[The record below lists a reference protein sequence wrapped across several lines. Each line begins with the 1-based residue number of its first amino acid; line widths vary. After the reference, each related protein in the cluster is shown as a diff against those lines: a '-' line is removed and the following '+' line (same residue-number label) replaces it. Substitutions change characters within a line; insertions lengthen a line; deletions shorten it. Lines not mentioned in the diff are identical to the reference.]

1 MHLPKP
7 FLRALLPLTAF
18 CTVAAS
24 AGAQALPSLRP
35 PAVPLVTDDPYL
47 SIWSEADHLTDKA
60 TVHWTGRP
68 HSLTSMIRVDGQA
81 FRLMGARPAAVPA
94 LPQTALRVLPT
105 RTIYDF
111 ENPAVHVTLTFM
123 TPKLPS
129 DLDVYGRP
137 VTYLTW
143 DVRAV
148 DGKKHAAS
156 VYFDN
161 SAELAVNSPDEAVVW
176 QRQAMGPLVALR
188 IGTKDQPVLG
198 SRGDDIR
205 INYGYAYAAAPS
217 AGTQAAQGAA
227 DTVQGAFVTSG
238 NLPSRDDTRM
248 PRAVKDAM
256 PVSALALDFG
266 KVGAEPVSHYA
277 MLAYDEIY
285 EVRFFQQN
293 LRPYW
298 RRNGAGPSD
307 LLQTAARDYSALSAR
322 CATFDDS
329 LMADLTKQGGARY
342 AQIAA
347 LAYREAIAGTG
358 LAADADGKPLL
369 FTKENTSNGD
379 IATVDVIFPAD
390 PIFVLFSPALAKASL
405 VPVLLYAASPHWKFP
420 NAPHDLG
427 TYPIASGTDDGG
439 EGMPVEE
446 SGNMLIL
453 LDAIAKEDGNADF
466 ASRWWPKVT
475 QWAEYLQSY
484 GLDPEDQL
492 CTDDFM
498 GHLAHNS
505 NLSVK
510 AIIGLAAYGDMC
522 RMRGDNSEAEKYFA
536 MANGF
541 ARHWVQAAGDGN
553 HSRLAFDKPNTWS
566 QKYNLVWD
574 QILNLHVFPATVA
587 SSEIAYYKTVM
598 QPYGVPLDSRT
609 HGTKTDWSIWSAT
622 MADNQADFETFVS
635 PIYDYLNTTT
645 ARQPLAD
652 QYVTDDIKSYG
663 MHARPVVG
671 GLFIKMLSDPAMWFK
686 WSARGAD
693 VQGDWAPLP
702 VPPRM
707 DVVVPTSQVTP
718 IVWRYTTTATPP
730 PADWYTAG
738 FHDSAWK
745 EGPAGFGTNPPGV
758 KPNTVWSDTPGDL
771 WIRRTF
777 TMPEGKF
784 SDLQFLCYHDED
796 VEIYINGILAA
807 KADGFTSSYDTLP
820 LSAAGRAALH
830 AGANVIAAHC
840 HQTAGGQFLDIGLV
854 NVVTSPT
861 VGSPHNMPPN
871 TAPDNGPTN

>member
-1 MHLPKP
+1 MYLPKP
-7 FLRALLPLTAF
+7 FLRVLMPLAALCA
-18 CTVAAS
+18 VAAP
-24 AGAQALPSLRP
+24 AGAQSPTLRP

-68 HSLTSMIRVDGQA
+68 HSLTSLIRVDGQTY
-81 FRLMGARPAAVPA
+81 RLMGATPAAVPA
-94 LPQTALRVLPT
+94 LPQTGLRVLPT

-111 ENPAVHVTLTFM
+111 ESPAVHVTLTFM
-123 TPKLPS
+123 TPKLPA

-143 DVRAV
+143 DVRAT

-161 SAELAVNSPDEAVVW
+161 SAELAVNSRDEAVVW
-176 QRQAMGPLVALR
+176 QRQSMGPLTALK
-188 IGTKDQPVLG
+188 IGTSEQAVLG
-198 SRGDDIR
+198 GRGDDIR

-217 AGTQAAQGAA
+217 SGAQFAQGAA
-227 DTVQGAFVTSG
+227 DAVQGSFVRDG
-238 NLPSRDDTRM
+238 KLPGRDDRRM

-266 KVGAEPVSHYA
+266 QIGAAPVSHYA

-285 EVRFFQQN
+285 EVRFFKKD

-298 RRNGAGPSD
+298 RRDGATPSD
-307 LLQTAARDYSALSAR
+307 LLQTAARDYPALQAR
-322 CATFDDS
+322 CAAFDDS
-329 LMADLTKQGGARY
+329 LMADLEKQGGARY

-358 LAADADGKPLL
+358 LAADGNGKPLL

-390 PIFVLFSPALAKASL
+390 PIFLLFSPALAKASL
-405 VPVLLYAASPHWKFP
+405 VPVMLYAASPRWKFP

-446 SGNMLIL
+446 SANMLIL

-466 ASRWWPKVT
+466 ASQWWPKVS
-475 QWAEYLQSY
+475 QWAAYLQSY

-522 RMRGDNSEAEKYFA
+522 RIRGDNATAEKYFV
-536 MANGF
+536 MAQGF
-541 ARHWVQAAGDGN
+541 AKHWVQAAGDGN

-574 QILNLHVFPATVA
+574 QILNLHVFPPAVA
-587 SSEIAYYKTVM
+587 PAEIAYYKSVL

-609 HGTKTDWSIWSAT
+609 HLTKTDWSVWSAT
-622 MADNQADFETFVS
+622 MADNQSDFETLVS
-635 PIYDYLNTTT
+635 PIYDYLNTTPT
-645 ARQPLAD
+645 RLPLVD
-652 QYVTDDIKSYG
+652 SYVTDNIKSDG

-671 GLFIKMLSDPAMWFK
+671 GLFIKMLADPATWFH
-686 WSARGAD
+686 WSTRGAD
-693 VQGDWAPLP
+693 VREAWAPFP
-702 VPPRM
+702 APPQVA
-707 DVVVPTSQVTP
+707 VVVPTSQAAP
-718 IVWRYTTTATPP
+718 INWRYTTTANP
-730 PADWYTAG
+730 PAANWYTPS
-738 FHDSAWK
+738 FNDSAWK
-745 EGPAGFGTNPPGV
+745 QGPAGFGTNPPGV
-758 KPNTVWSDTPGDL
+758 HARTVWSDTPGDI

-777 TMPEGKF
+777 DVPAGKF
-784 SDLQFLCYHDED
+784 DDLQFQCYHDED
-796 VEIYINGILAA
+796 VEIYVNGVLAA
-807 KADGFTSSYDTLP
+807 KASGYTSSYDTIPLLP
-820 LSAAGRAALH
+820 AGRAALH
-830 AGANVIAAHC
+830 GGANVIAAHC
-840 HQTAGGQFLDIGLV
+840 HQTDGGQFLDIGLV
-854 NVVTSPT
+854 NV
-861 VGSPHNMPPN
+861 
-871 TAPDNGPTN
+871 TAPAR

>member
-1 MHLPKP
+1 MQLHK
-7 FLRALLPLTAF
+7 FFRRTLLPLTAL
-18 CTVAAS
+18 CALA
-24 AGAQALPSLRP
+24 AGANAQTMPTTLRP

-68 HSLTSMIRVDGQA
+68 HSLTSMVRVDGQT
-81 FRLMGARPAAVPA
+81 FRLMGAKPASVPA

-111 ENPAVHVTLTFM
+111 ENPTVHVTLTFM

-143 DVRAV
+143 DVRAT
-148 DGKKHAAS
+148 DGKTHAAS

-176 QRQAMGPLVALR
+176 QRQAMGPLTALR
-188 IGTKDQPVLG
+188 IGTQAQPVLG

-227 DTVQGAFVTSG
+227 DAVQGAFVQSG
-238 NLPSRDDTRM
+238 KLPGRDDKRM

-256 PVSALALDFG
+256 PVSALALNYG
-266 KVGAEPVSHYA
+266 QVGAMPVSHYA

-285 EVRFFQQN
+285 EIRFFKKD
-293 LRPYW
+293 LPPYW
-298 RRNGAGPSD
+298 RRNGATPSS
-307 LLQTAARDYSALSAR
+307 LLQTAAREYPALQMR
-322 CATFDDS
+322 CAAFDDA
-329 LMADLTKQGGARY
+329 LMTDLTKQGGARY

-347 LAYREAIAGTG
+347 LAYRQAIAGTG
-358 LAADADGKPLL
+358 LAADANGKPLL
-369 FTKENTSNGD
+369 FTKENNSNGD
-379 IATVDVIFPAD
+379 IATVDIIFPAA
-390 PIFVLFSPALAKASL
+390 PIFLLFSPALAKASL
-405 VPVLLYAASPHWKFP
+405 VPVLLYAASPRWKFP

-453 LDAIAKEDGNADF
+453 LDAIAKKDGNADF

-475 QWAEYLQSY
+475 QWAQYLEQY

-510 AIIGLAAYGDMC
+510 AILGLAAYGDMC
-522 RMRGDNSEAEKYFA
+522 RMRGDNVTAEKYFA
-536 MANGF
+536 MAHGF
-541 ARHWVQAAGDGN
+541 ARHWVQAAGDGT

-574 QILNLHVFPATVA
+574 QILNLHVFPPTVA
-587 SSEIAYYKTVM
+587 QSEIAYYKSVM

-609 HGTKTDWSIWSAT
+609 HLTKTDWSIWSAT
-622 MADNQADFETFVS
+622 MADNQADFETLIS
-635 PIYDYLNTTT
+635 PIYDYLNATT
-645 ARQPLAD
+645 ARQPLVD
-652 QYVTDDIKSYG
+652 SYVTNDIHSSG

-671 GLFIKMLSDPAMWFK
+671 GLFIKMLSDPALWFK
-686 WSARGAD
+686 WAGRGAD
-693 VQGDWAPLP
+693 VRGDWAPFP
-702 VPPRM
+702 TPPTLET
-707 DVVVPTSQVTP
+707 VVPTSQAAP
-718 IVWRYTTTATPP
+718 IVWRYTTTANPP
-730 PADWYTAG
+730 AADWYAPG
-738 FHDSAWK
+738 FNDSAWK
-745 EGPAGFGTNPPGV
+745 EGPAGFGHDAPGV
-758 KPNTVWSDTPGDL
+758 TARTDWSESPGDI

-777 TMPEGKF
+777 QMPAGRF
-784 SDLQFLCYHDED
+784 GDLQFLAYHDED

-807 KADGFTSSYDTLP
+807 SAGGFTASYDTIP
-820 LSAAGRAALH
+820 LTAAGKAALH
-830 AGANVIAAHC
+830 VGANTIAAHC
-840 HQTAGGQFLDIGLV
+840 HQTGGGQFLDIGLV
-854 NVVTSPT
+854 NVV
-861 VGSPHNMPPN
+861 
-871 TAPDNGPTN
+871 APAH

>member
-1 MHLPKP
+1 MHLLKP

-24 AGAQALPSLRP
+24 AGAQAVPSLRP

-129 DLDVYGRP
+129 DLDIYGRP

-143 DVRAV
+143 DVHAV

-176 QRQAMGPLVALR
+176 QRQTMGPLTALR
-188 IGTKDQPVLG
+188 IGTEAQPILG

-227 DTVQGAFVTSG
+227 DIVQGTFVSG
-238 NLPSRDDTRM
+238 GKLPGRDDTRM

-266 KVGAEPVSHYA
+266 EVGATPVSHYA

-285 EVRFFQQN
+285 EVQFFRQN
-293 LRPYW
+293 LHPYW

-322 CATFDDS
+322 CAAFDDS

-466 ASRWWPKVT
+466 ASKWWPKVT

-522 RMRGDNSEAEKYFA
+522 RMRGDNAAAEKYFA

-541 ARHWVQAAGDGN
+541 ARHWVQAAGDGS

-587 SSEIAYYKTVM
+587 SSEIAYYKSVL

-609 HGTKTDWSIWSAT
+609 HLTKTDWSLWSAT
-622 MADNQADFETFVS
+622 MADNQGDFETLVS

-645 ARQPLAD
+645 ARQPLVD
-652 QYVTDDIKSYG
+652 SYVTDNIKSDG

-693 VQGDWAPLP
+693 VREAWAPFPIQPTLET
-702 VPPRM
+702 
-707 DVVVPTSQVTP
+707 VVPTSQVTP
-718 IVWRYTTTATPP
+718 LLWRYTTTANKPT
-730 PADWYTAG
+730 ADWYTTS
-738 FHDSAWK
+738 FNDSGWK

-758 KPNTVWSDTPGDL
+758 KASTIWSDTPGDI
-771 WIRRTF
+771 WIRRKF
-777 TMPEGKF
+777 DMPAGKF
-784 SDLQFLCYHDED
+784 GDLQFLCYHDED
-796 VEIYINGILAA
+796 VEIYINGVLAA
-807 KADGFTSSYDTLP
+807 SASGFTSSYDTLP

-840 HQTAGGQFLDIGLV
+840 HQTTGGQFLDIGLV
-854 NVVTSPT
+854 NVVAP
-861 VGSPHNMPPN
+861 VIVRSPHNMPPS
-871 TAPDNGPTN
+871 TTPDGPAN

>member
-1 MHLPKP
+1 MYLPKP
-7 FLRALLPLTAF
+7 FLRVLMPLAALCA
-18 CTVAAS
+18 VAAP
-24 AGAQALPSLRP
+24 AGAQSPTLRP

-47 SIWSEADHLTDKA
+47 SIWSEADHLTDTA

-68 HSLTSMIRVDGQA
+68 HSLTSLIRVDGQTY
-81 FRLMGARPAAVPA
+81 RLMGATPAAVPA
-94 LPQTALRVLPT
+94 LPQTGLRVLPT

-111 ENPAVHVTLTFM
+111 ESPAVHVTLTFM
-123 TPKLPS
+123 TPKLPA

-143 DVRAV
+143 DVRAT

-161 SAELAVNSPDEAVVW
+161 SAELAVNSRDEAVVW
-176 QRQAMGPLVALR
+176 RRQSMGPLTALK
-188 IGTKDQPVLG
+188 IGTSEQAVLG
-198 SRGDDIR
+198 GRGDDIR

-217 AGTQAAQGAA
+217 SGAQFAQGAA
-227 DTVQGAFVTSG
+227 DAVQGSFVRDG
-238 NLPSRDDTRM
+238 KLPGRDDRRM

-266 KVGAEPVSHYA
+266 QIGAAPVSHYA

-285 EVRFFQQN
+285 EVRFFKKD

-298 RRNGAGPSD
+298 RRDGATPSD
-307 LLQTAARDYSALSAR
+307 LLQTAARDYPALQAR
-322 CATFDDS
+322 CAAFDDS
-329 LMADLTKQGGARY
+329 LMADLEKQGGARY

-358 LAADADGKPLL
+358 LAADGNGKPLL

-390 PIFVLFSPALAKASL
+390 PIFLLFSPALAKASL
-405 VPVLLYAASPHWKFP
+405 VPVMLYAASPRWKFP

-446 SGNMLIL
+446 SANMLIL

-466 ASRWWPKVT
+466 ASQWWPKVS
-475 QWAEYLQSY
+475 QWAAYLQSY

-522 RMRGDNSEAEKYFA
+522 RIRGDNATAEKYFV
-536 MANGF
+536 MAQGF
-541 ARHWVQAAGDGN
+541 AKHWVQAAGDGN

-574 QILNLHVFPATVA
+574 QILNLHVFPPAVA
-587 SSEIAYYKTVM
+587 PAEIAYYKSVL

-609 HGTKTDWSIWSAT
+609 HLTKTDWSVWSAT
-622 MADNQADFETFVS
+622 MADNQSDFETLVS
-635 PIYDYLNTTT
+635 PIYDYLNTTPT
-645 ARQPLAD
+645 RLPLVD
-652 QYVTDDIKSYG
+652 SYVTDNIKSDG

-671 GLFIKMLSDPAMWFK
+671 GLFIKMLADPATWFH
-686 WSARGAD
+686 WSTRGAD
-693 VQGDWAPLP
+693 VREAWAPFP
-702 VPPRM
+702 APPQVA
-707 DVVVPTSQVTP
+707 VVVPTSQAAP
-718 IVWRYTTTATPP
+718 INWRYTTTANP
-730 PADWYTAG
+730 PAANWYTPS
-738 FHDSAWK
+738 FNDSAWK
-745 EGPAGFGTNPPGV
+745 QGPAGFGTNPPGV
-758 KPNTVWSDTPGDL
+758 HARTVWSDTPGDI

-777 TMPEGKF
+777 DVPAGKF
-784 SDLQFLCYHDED
+784 NDLQFQCYHDED
-796 VEIYINGILAA
+796 VEIYVNGVLAA
-807 KADGFTSSYDTLP
+807 KASGYTSSYDTIPLLP
-820 LSAAGRAALH
+820 AGRAALH
-830 AGANVIAAHC
+830 GGANVIAAHC
-840 HQTAGGQFLDIGLV
+840 HQTDGGQFLDIGLV
-854 NVVTSPT
+854 NV
-861 VGSPHNMPPN
+861 
-871 TAPDNGPTN
+871 TAPAR

>member
-7 FLRALLPLTAF
+7 LLRALLPLAAL
-18 CTVAAS
+18 CAVAAP
-24 AGAQALPSLRP
+24 AVAQAALRP
-35 PAVPLVTDDPYL
+35 PSVPLVTDDPYL
-47 SIWSEADHLTDKA
+47 SIWSPADRLTDKA

-81 FRLMGARPAAVPA
+81 FRLMGAKPASVPA

-111 ENPAVHVTLTFM
+111 ENLTVHVTLTFM

-143 DVRAV
+143 DVRAL
-148 DGKKHAAS
+148 DGRKHSTS

-161 SAELAVNSPDEAVVW
+161 SAELAVNTADEAVVW
-176 QRQAMGPLVALR
+176 RRQAMGPLTALR
-188 IGTKDQPVLG
+188 IGTQAQPVLG

-227 DTVQGAFVTSG
+227 DIVQGSFVTG
-238 NLPSRDDTRM
+238 GKLPGRDDTRQ

-266 KVGAEPVSHYA
+266 KVGTEPVSHYA

-285 EVRFFQQN
+285 EVRFFRHN

-298 RRNGAGPSD
+298 RRNGADPSD
-307 LLQTAARDYSALSAR
+307 LLQTAARDFPALSAR
-322 CATFDDS
+322 CAAFDDS
-329 LMADLTKQGGARY
+329 LMADLTRQGGARY

-405 VPVLLYAASPHWKFP
+405 VPVLLYADSPHWKFP

-427 TYPIASGTDDGG
+427 TYPVASGTDDGG

-466 ASRWWPKVT
+466 ASKWWPKVT

-522 RMRGDNSEAEKYFA
+522 RMRGDNAAAEKYFA

-541 ARHWVQAAGDGN
+541 ARHWVQAAGDGD

-574 QILNLHVFPATVA
+574 QILNLHVFPSTVA
-587 SSEIAYYKTVM
+587 QSEVAYYKTVM

-622 MADNQADFETFVS
+622 MADSQADFETLVS

-652 QYVTDDIKSYG
+652 QYATDDIKSVG

-671 GLFIKMLSDPAMWFK
+671 GLFIKMLSDPALWFK

-693 VQGDWAPLP
+693 VRGDWAPFPAQPTLET
-702 VPPRM
+702 
-707 DVVVPTSQVTP
+707 VVPTSQVTP
-718 IVWRYTTTATPP
+718 IVWRYTTTASKPA
-730 PADWYTAG
+730 ADWFKAG
-738 FHDSAWK
+738 FDDSAWK

-758 KPNTVWSDTPGDL
+758 TARTVWSETPGDI
-771 WIRRTF
+771 WIRRKF
-777 TMPEGKF
+777 DMPAGRF
-784 SDLQFLCYHDED
+784 SDLEFQCYHDED
-796 VEIYINGILAA
+796 VEIYINGVLSATA
-807 KADGFTSSYDTLP
+807 NGFTSSYDTLP

-830 AGANVIAAHC
+830 TGTNVIAAHC
-840 HQTAGGQFLDIGLV
+840 HQTTGGQFLDIGLV
-854 NVVTSPT
+854 NVTTPA
-861 VGSPHNMPPN
+861 H
-871 TAPDNGPTN
+871 

>member
-1 MHLPKP
+1 MQLPKL
-7 FLRALLPLTAF
+7 FLRALLPLTAL
-18 CTVAAS
+18 CAVAAG
-24 AGAQALPSLRP
+24 ANAQALTPLRP
-35 PAVPLVTDDPYL
+35 PAVPLVADDPYL
-47 SIWSEADHLTDKA
+47 SIWSEADHLTDKP

-68 HSLTSMIRVDGQA
+68 HSLTSMIRVDGQT
-81 FRLMGARPAAVPA
+81 FRLMGAKPDAVPA

-111 ENPAVHVTLTFM
+111 ENPTVHVTLTFM

-129 DLDVYGRP
+129 DLDVYARP
-137 VTYLTW
+137 VTYLIW
-143 DVRAV
+143 DVRAT

-161 SAELAVNSPDEAVVW
+161 SSELAVNSPDEAVVW
-176 QRQAMGPLVALR
+176 QRQTMGPLTALR
-188 IGTKDQPVLG
+188 IGTQAQPVLG

-217 AGTQAAQGAA
+217 AGMQAAQGAA
-227 DTVQGAFVTSG
+227 DTVQGSFVAG
-238 NLPSRDDTRM
+238 GRLPGREDTRQ

-266 KVGAEPVSHYA
+266 QVGAAPVSHYA

-285 EVRFFQQN
+285 EVRFFRKD

-298 RRNGAGPSD
+298 RRNGAGPAE
-307 LLQTAARDYSALSAR
+307 LLQTAAREYPALQAK
-322 CATFDDS
+322 CAAFDDS
-329 LMADLTKQGGARY
+329 LMADLEKQGGAHY

-347 LAYREAIAGTG
+347 LAYRTAIAGTG
-358 LAADADGKPLL
+358 LAADANGKPLL

-390 PIFVLFSPALAKASL
+390 PIFLMFSPALAKASL

-446 SGNMLIL
+446 SANMLIL
-453 LDAIAKEDGNADF
+453 LDGIAKEEGNAEF
-466 ASRWWPKVT
+466 ASQWWPKVS
-475 QWAEYLQSY
+475 QWAEYLQNY

-510 AIIGLAAYGDMC
+510 AILGLAAYGDMC
-522 RMRGDNSEAEKYFA
+522 RMRGDNMAAEKYFA
-536 MANGF
+536 MAHGF

-587 SSEIAYYKTVM
+587 SSEIAYYKSVL

-609 HGTKTDWSIWSAT
+609 HLTKTDWSLWSAT
-622 MADNQADFETFVS
+622 MADNQADFETLVS

-645 ARQPLAD
+645 ARQPLVD
-652 QYVTDDIKSYG
+652 SYVTDNIKSDG

-693 VQGDWAPLP
+693 VREAWAPFP
-702 VPPRM
+702 TPPTLET
-707 DVVVPTSQVTP
+707 VVPTSQVTP
-718 IVWRYTTTATPP
+718 LLWRYTTTANKPA
-730 PADWYTAG
+730 ADWYTTS
-738 FHDSAWK
+738 FNDSGWK

-758 KPNTVWSDTPGDL
+758 KASTVWSDTPGDI
-771 WIRRTF
+771 WIRRKF
-777 TMPEGKF
+777 DMPAGKF
-784 SDLQFLCYHDED
+784 GDLEFLCYHDED
-796 VEIYINGILAA
+796 VEIYINGVLAA
-807 KADGFTSSYDTLP
+807 SASGFTSSYDALP
-820 LSAAGRAALH
+820 LSVAGRAALH

-840 HQTAGGQFLDIGLV
+840 HQTTGGQFLDIGLV
-854 NVVTSPT
+854 NVLAAPIVEA
-861 VGSPHNMPPN
+861 PHNTP
-871 TAPDNGPTN
+871 PDNGPTN